1 MAESLLL
8 YLLQSSAA
16 IAVSGGI
23 ILFIRN
29 VFYRHLTAEIRY
41 RLWFL
46 LLFLAAA
53 PFLAAAFPGAA
64 RLADRLIGLRFPAA
78 GDPGQTGALGTAG
91 NNFTASGILND
102 FSISVSRE
110 IPGFWAAALICLW
123 GGGTVILTVLTLIS
137 AIRVNHLKR
146 TSLPVQDDVLRN
158 LYADCIRQLGI
169 RRKIPLRFSPLLHSP
184 VTAGTAAPCVL
195 LPDSQLSG
203 LSENEIRCILL
214 HELHHYKHKDL
225 ICGAF
230 FRILLI
236 FYWFHPMVWLALKE
250 MVSDRE
256 IACDTAVLSLLG
268 ENASVDYGT
277 ALLHFAARLSHL
289 TFGQTA
295 GIGGSRKE
303 IRKRISFIAS
313 YRRESGGKRI
323 KSRMLYLLTAAL
335 VLCTTPSVSA
345 LACASDRYTEA
356 LPRTDQ
362 EDLSEYFG
370 QLDGSFVLYDASENR
385 YLISNEEDARTRVS
399 PNSTYKIYSALMAL
413 DAGIITGT
421 DSAMDWNGETYPFES
436 WNRDQNLN
444 SAMANSVNWYFMDLD
459 HRRGWDSTRQVLTS
473 LSYGNMDFSG
483 GPSRFWLESSL
494 KISPLEQVKLLAGL
508 SGHTLPFSDN
518 GMETVQNALFLSSDG
533 TSSLYGKTGT
543 GTVDGKNTNGW
554 FIGFVES
561 VHGPYS
567 FAVHISGEDGAT
579 GVKAGEIALDILK
592 AKKLYGGN

>member
-53 PFLAAAFPGAA
+53 PFLAAAFPWTA

-91 NNFTASGILND
+91 NSFTASGILND

-277 ALLHFAARLSHL
+277 ALLHFAAHLSHL

-313 YRRESGGKRI
+313 YRRESGDKRI

-459 HRRGWDSTRQVLTS
+459 
-473 LSYGNMDFSG
+473 
-483 GPSRFWLESSL
+483 
-494 KISPLEQVKLLAGL
+494 
-508 SGHTLPFSDN
+508 SDN
-518 GMETVQNALFLSSDG
+518 GMKTVQNALFLSSDG
-533 TSSLYGKTGT
+533 ASSLYGKTGT

-554 FIGFVES
+554 FIGFIES